1 MKKFSKSAS
10 TRVISTSAAVL
21 ALTLV
26 FSFMFLTAK
35 AYAGTKYFN
44 SYYLSINAGGVQIKP
59 ENLKGLSVGTLNLSF
74 GKNFNIN
81 KFVIGGEVTLGDT
94 GSTTWIF
101 ENFDG
106 YGDKLKGALTKNYY
120 FIAAIKAGYAFKNIM
135 PFVKLGY
142 IDHSDHTIL
151 SVSGPYSYDYSPIS
165 KNETRHGMMYG
176 AGIEYMFNRTWGI
189 SAQYFGASL
198 SGGTYHEKIKINS
211 YTIGVDYNF

>member
-59 ENLKGLSVGTLNLSF
+59 ENLKGHSVGTLNLSF

-94 GSTTWIF
+94 GNTTWIKN
-101 ENFDG
+101 NFDG
-106 YGDKLKGALTKNYY
+106 YGDNVKGALTKNYY

-142 IDHSDHTIL
+142 LDYSDHAIL
-151 SVSGPYSYDYSPIS
+151 SVSGPYSYAYSAYFPIS
-165 KNETRHGMMYG
+165 KNETSHSIMYG

-189 SAQYFGASL
+189 SAQYIGASF
-198 SGGTYHEKIKINS
+198 INS